1 MTPITVDVSGGGA
14 NAVLIVGV
22 CGAAAAVLLIL
33 GVGTLWCRRGPLRRS
48 TGIHAVNR
56 RGRGGMADAERTQ
69 SVGLSE
75 MKGFRV
81 TNILRRTFE
90 NEGKFLWLP
99 RYSANV

>member
-1 MTPITVDVSGGGA
+1 
-14 NAVLIVGV
+14 
-22 CGAAAAVLLIL
+22 
-33 GVGTLWCRRGPLRRS
+33 
-48 TGIHAVNR
+48 
-56 RGRGGMADAERTQ
+56 MADAERTQ

-99 RYSANV
+99 RYSAKV